1 MAWLIEELKQ
11 ELSVLSVGGA
21 GEGRQHLFFIFRG
34 IGSHQFLAKKRHD
47 LNSISEKSLQG

>member
-21 GEGRQHLFFIFRG
+21 GEGRQHLFLIFTV

-47 LNSISEKSLQG
+47 LNSILEKSLQG